1 MRKRVGHVNKLS
13 NLEEVIIEQVVSRT
27 IATTPLP
34 YDVKLEDVERF
45 FKPTWKGIYLSVLDM
60 ITQ

>member
-1 MRKRVGHVNKLS
+1 MS

-34 YDVKLEDVERF
+34 YDMKLEDVERF
-45 FKPTWKGIYLSVLDM
+45 FQPTWKGIYISVLDM